1 MKTNKQIYLM
11 MENVGRELYQ
21 TINSLDQIVI
31 TKAEFDK
38 CFSGVEIPTILNSF
52 PILKKGVFIQKVDNF
67 SDFLIFEVADIK
79 DTGYKLYC
87 KSFQVKNET
96 DFPLWAYNV
105 EAVVS
110 LEDAEEIEVKFFN
123 FTNAQTVVYT
133 KQKRYSV
140 ADDFVSQYISRYTLN
155 IWTFIKVMQWINY
168 LSENPE
174 IKVIEKK
181 ESNRNGNKKKVPKK
195 SVSAAD
201 PRIVKINGIKIVSS
215 NDRLVQKLNSK
226 KRQRLT
232 ETWNVRGHYRHY
244 KNGKKVY
251 INPYTKGKKDGKTSR
266 KSYHL

>member
-31 TKAEFDK
+31 TKEEFDK

-133 KQKRYSV
+133 KQKR
-140 ADDFVSQYISRYTLN
+140 FK
-155 IWTFIKVMQWINY
+155 FI
-168 LSENPE
+168 P
-174 IKVIEKK
+174 
-181 ESNRNGNKKKVPKK
+181 
-195 SVSAAD
+195 
-201 PRIVKINGIKIVSS
+201 
-215 NDRLVQKLNSK
+215 
-226 KRQRLT
+226 
-232 ETWNVRGHYRHY
+232 
-244 KNGKKVY
+244 
-251 INPYTKGKKDGKTSR
+251 
-266 KSYHL
+266 